1 MLVALL
7 CAGFTSAWGGEEVYK
22 TALFGSSYNSKGVSG
37 YSNVSF
43 SATNAG
49 FTVDVE
55 NFNNNNN
62 GWTSIK
68 CGGKNGAY
76 TGTIITAAP
85 IDKAITKVN
94 VTIDAITADNV
105 TSIKLYTSSDKQTWS
120 EAGSFSKTT
129 GVQSV
134 TLASPTANLYYKIEF
149 VCTKGSSN
157 GLVTVS
163 KVEYY
168 FNDSGST
175 PTDPRTS
182 VTLSFSEETWEVTLG
197 GVGLYPDLSV
207 DPATAE
213 SEVVY
218 TSSNSTVAEV
228 ANNGVVNA
236 KAAGTT
242 TITASITDSETYQDA
257 EASYEL
263 TVIDPNAPGTQN
275 NPYTVAQAKNNTPTT
290 GTSDNVY
297 IKGIVSKFYGNN
309 IMSDG
314 TNYRYYISDDGTT
327 NNQLLVYK
335 GNGLNNVAF
344 SNANDL
350 QVGDEVVIYGK
361 LRKYTSIYE
370 IEAGNFIVSLTRKE
384 VPTLTFSEDQYS
396 VVKNGNLTI
405 TATSNS
411 SGTITYTSSNTDVA
425 EVNATTGAITAK
437 TAGTTNITATIA
449 ATDDYKSATATVEL
463 TVTAPKHTVTFYQ
476 NGTKLSEEEV
486 VEDAAIEFPV
496 PAAELYGKRFVGWT
510 TTVITEPT
518 NTKPTL
524 VTSATMGTADVNYY
538 AVYANQEGEN
548 TLSTATL
555 TANDNWSGYSEK
567 TIIDDKGNNWT
578 GVIAGQKSNGVFHYG
593 LTKPDD
599 KKDPHLTSPI
609 FDYDITDVKIVATN
623 GSSKERSFLLKDGE
637 SEVGTITVNANTS
650 DVELTASLNDIP
662 FKQFTLTA
670 SDALQFKSISV
681 TYGTPATYSD
691 YCTTVVKPVAKIANK
706 GYATLQEAVD
716 AAEEGATI
724 DIVDDFTL
732 TTVTASPSDK
742 YNVNVNKS
750 VTINGNNHV
759 ITASEGKRG
768 IVLEGE
774 GLDVTIKDL
783 TIKSNKAEACLWIA
797 SNLTCT
803 LDNTVL
809 DGTNGKSY
817 NQPLTIGSIDAE
829 GRVKLNVTNGSVIK
843 TNDAGTAHYAIIAWH
858 PADIT
863 VTGSKLIGW
872 ANVYLK
878 PDAEGSTVKIENSE
892 MKSQGL
898 SGNSNNFAT
907 ITTECNNS
915 TIEVKDTKIT
925 SAAVDGTYMSLLTLG
940 GEGNVVKLLGETTY
954 ETNSKEWGA
963 ITFNWGSLFKNK
975 LYLDDTTKEALAEY
989 FDGSHQETVDPADET
1004 GLYPVS
1010 FVPEV
1015 YYYWPVEGGYQ
1026 GGYYNF
1032 AEPFENGWLADGEF
1046 IALQK
1051 NVTLT
1056 ENITCQLASGTSF
1069 NFLLGDYNVT
1079 KGDYSV
1085 SLKTGVTVLTDKQTD
1100 IFSAAEA
1107 GYKIV
1112 ESTTEEG
1119 YSYTAEQIQLSA
1131 PIIFHDSG
1139 EYESELQI
1147 AMAGEGTIMYTLND
1161 GEAQTYSA
1169 PFTITE
1175 DATIKAWAVK
1185 DGVASDVTEPK
1196 TFTIKEKAKGAVVE
1210 DGYYTIQTNEGKY
1223 VNVAGRK
1230 TVTLVSDTK
1239 SAGTVIRVKAEED
1252 GVKVLRSQ
1260 AVDLPRY
1267 AERAMSYVPEL
1278 VKEVVKKLA
1287 ANVDDPI
1294 IGEQGADL
1302 ILDKFNKEFD
1312 YHLYLEGENNT
1323 YRIYGR
1329 TPSMK
1334 PVVDFYAENKE
1345 LVDSR
1350 LPKLEGFVEEILLKV
1365 AERLHHPDS
1374 DWAKKFKVHNIW
1386 ALIVNEE
1393 NKLTEPVDEAS
1404 TAKFFTE
1411 VLSSEANIWNFAHET
1426 AMIYWTKVEQLIND
1440 PDPDSE
1446 SDYADMLENL
1456 GDYKKYLEKIPQ
1468 IRPNFKYYI
1477 VSDGSGIDFISEGNE
1492 DIINNAARTVWT
1504 LTPRTEFDVTFLKDN
1519 ALSSGRELY
1528 TTLYT
1533 DFAYELPDGV
1543 KAYAITGVNETTGFA
1558 TKEEFPSNIIPAQ
1571 TPVLLQATFDAEQ
1584 TADQTKTL
1592 ELTTEAGTTPETNLL
1607 VGADELINQ
1616 YEINSSTVVTL
1627 LDILSGISQS
1637 LADQYNYLARK
1648 NAGTV
1653 NNKYFFGLTEDD
1665 LNLCTYKNENN
1676 ENDCVVRSLSMGD
1689 EKLGFYNNWEAK
1701 ANQAFLINEI
1711 NPVKLFLK
1719 GDIDRDGDV
1728 DNNDLKALVEIVLEK
1743 VTVVNNPDDYDFEAA
1758 HVNDDE
1764 DIDIADVT
1772 ALVNILNE

>member
-1 MLVALL
+1 MTKQLRYLCTLLL
-7 CAGFTSAWGGEEVYK
+7 CMIASVGWAVDYQHVFTTKPSTGNSINLSGVTWNIQATNLG
-22 TALFGSSYNSKGVSG
+22 SYNSANYAGVQIGTSKANGSITLTSSAAWNYNNKTKITEVRLWLNLGGSSVTPTVTIGGKAATSDGTAVIKNSSAGSDWTKATKVTFTPAADGNTGVVIINVATVKAG
-37 YSNVSF
+37 YICAMEIDCVEEGAPEPCATPTF
-43 SATNAG
+43 FPAAGTYTSAQ
-49 FTVDVE
+49 DVE
-55 NFNNNNN
+55 IS
-62 GWTSIK
+62 TTTQDATIY
-68 CGGKNGAY
+68 Y
-76 TGTIITAAP
+76 TL
-85 IDKAITKVN
+85 D
-94 VTIDAITADNV
+94 
-105 TSIKLYTSSDKQTWS
+105 
-120 EAGSFSKTT
+120 
-129 GVQSV
+129 
-134 TLASPTANLYYKIEF
+134 
-149 VCTKGSSN
+149 
-157 GLVTVS
+157 
-163 KVEYY
+163 
-168 FNDSGST
+168 GST
-175 PTDPRTS
+175 PTTS
-182 VTLSFSEETWEVTLG
+182 SSEYNGTIYVNEPMTIKAIAAKDG
-197 GVGLYPDLSV
+197 MNNSGVAS
-207 DPATAE
+207 A
-213 SEVVY
+213 VY
-218 TSSNSTVAEV
+218 TI
-228 ANNGVVNA
+228 VNLDH
-236 KAAGTT
+236 AGTV
-242 TITASITDSETYQDA
+242 TD
-257 EASYEL
+257 
-263 TVIDPNAPGTQN
+263 
-275 NPYTVAQAKNNTPTT
+275 PYTVADAYKAIKNGIGAN
-290 GTSDNVY
+290 GAY
-297 IKGIVSKFYGNN
+297 IKGIVSRLFRDD

-314 TNYRYYISDDGTT
+314 TNYRYYISDDGNT
-327 NNQLLVYK
+327 NKELLVFK
-335 GNGLNNVAF
+335 GKGLNNVAF

-350 QVGDEVVIYGK
+350 QAGDIVVIYGK
-361 LRKYTSIYE
+361 LTLYNNTEE
-370 IEAGNFIVSLTRKE
+370 IDADNYIVSLARKE

-496 PAAELYGKRFVGWT
+496 PAAELYGKRFVGWK

-593 LTKPDD
+593 LTKPDNS
-599 KKDPHLTSPI
+599 KDPHLTSPI

-691 YCTTVVKPVAKIANK
+691 YCTTVKEQATIRLYLPNNPEGNLTEHQLSCGSAVNLNVDTNSPGAITIQDMTDGITVIPNTGNKTVTLLASTNNGKVFSQPGEYTFRVVVGETDSYTSASVDFKLKVVKFRAYFNNLTGFEETKDLANGTNGGQLK
-706 GYATLQEAVD
+706 DQLFSNTQWGD
-716 AAEEGATI
+716 ASYKTWTSTNEDVATI
-724 DIVDDFTL
+724 DNDGNITLISTGQVRFTHSYTGNDYNEPCKISTGVMTVID
-732 TTVTASPSDK
+732 TTP
-742 YNVNVNKS
+742 
-750 VTINGNNHV
+750 
-759 ITASEGKRG
+759 
-768 IVLEGE
+768 
-774 GLDVTIKDL
+774 
-783 TIKSNKAEACLWIA
+783 
-797 SNLTCT
+797 
-803 LDNTVL
+803 TVL
-809 DGTNGKSY
+809 
-817 NQPLTIGSIDAE
+817 P
-829 GRVKLNVTNGSVIK
+829 
-843 TNDAGTAHYAIIAWH
+843 TA
-858 PADIT
+858 PT
-863 VTGSKLIGW
+863 
-872 ANVYLK
+872 
-878 PDAEGSTVKIENSE
+878 
-892 MKSQGL
+892 
-898 SGNSNNFAT
+898 
-907 ITTECNNS
+907 
-915 TIEVKDTKIT
+915 
-925 SAAVDGTYMSLLTLG
+925 
-940 GEGNVVKLLGETTY
+940 
-954 ETNSKEWGA
+954 
-963 ITFNWGSLFKNK
+963 
-975 LYLDDTTKEALAEY
+975 
-989 FDGSHQETVDPADET
+989 
-1004 GLYPVS
+1004 
-1010 FVPEV
+1010 
-1015 YYYWPVEGGYQ
+1015 
-1026 GGYYNF
+1026 
-1032 AEPFENGWLADGEF
+1032 
-1046 IALQK
+1046 
-1051 NVTLT
+1051 
-1056 ENITCQLASGTSF
+1056 
-1069 NFLLGDYNVT
+1069 
-1079 KGDYSV
+1079 
-1085 SLKTGVTVLTDKQTD
+1085 
-1100 IFSAAEA
+1100 
-1107 GYKIV
+1107 
-1112 ESTTEEG
+1112 
-1119 YSYTAEQIQLSA
+1119 
-1131 PIIFHDSG
+1131 IFHDSG
-1139 EYESELQI
+1139 EYEGELKVAI
-1147 AMAGEGTIMYTLND
+1147 AGEGTIMYTLND

-1210 DGYYTIQTNEGKY
+1210 DGYYTIQNNDGKY

-1426 AMIYWTKVEQLIND
+1426 AMIYWDKVKSYLND
-1440 PDPDSE
+1440 NISE
-1446 SDYADMLENL
+1446 L
-1456 GDYKKYLEKIPQ
+1456 GDYGKYIEKIPQ

-1477 VSDGSGIDFISEGNE
+1477 VPSASGVDIISEGNSE
-1492 DIINNAARTVWT
+1492 IKNASTAWT
-1504 LTPRTEFDVTFLKDN
+1504 LTKREGFDVTFD
-1519 ALSSGRELY
+1519 ATLSKNNGKEMY
-1528 TTLYT
+1528 KTLYV
-1533 DFAYELPDGV
+1533 DFAYELPENV
-1543 KAYAITGVNETTGFA
+1543 KALKVESVSDAGVAVTKEITGVV
-1558 TKEEFPSNIIPAQ
+1558 PAQ
-1571 TPVLLQATFDAEQ
+1571 TPVLLMSTDVENL
-1584 TADQTKTL
+1584 TKTL
-1592 ELTTEAGTTPETNLL
+1592 ALSTEVGTAVTDNQL
-1607 VGADELINQ
+1607 VGADYLINK
-1616 YEINSSTVVTL
+1616 YEINTPQVESIFTL
-1627 LDILSGISQS
+1627 LANLSQS
-1637 LADQYNYLARK
+1637 LANKYEYLKRK

-1653 NNKYFFGLTEDD
+1653 NNKYFFGLTADD
-1665 LNLCTYKNENN
+1665 LNLCTYKNEKN
-1676 ENDCVVRSLSMGD
+1676 EDDCVVRSLSMGD
-1689 EKLGFYNNWEAK
+1689 EKLGFYNNWTAK
-1701 ANQAFLINEI
+1701 ANEAFLVSETFNSI
-1711 NPVKLFLK
+1711 LLTLK
-1719 GDIDRDGDV
+1719 GDVYRDGV
-1728 DNNDLKALVEIVLEK
+1728 IDNKDLTALVEIVLGK
-1743 VTVVNNPDDYDFEAA
+1743 VTLENKPENYDFDAA
-1758 HVNDDE
+1758 HVNEDE
-1764 DIDIADVT
+1764 DINIADVT
-1772 ALVNILNE
+1772 ALVNILKSQPQD